1 MLNDREKFF
10 GEGNFL
16 QSWPWKQNGT
26 TVVVAVIIPEYVNNW
41 RSVLPINILK
51 KKLDFEPESASVTG
65 KVCYHYNSWVS
76 GVYTC
81 GVHISHKLRRKNIS
95 DWVIMWIKFKAVIR
109 KSQNKALKLL
119 NFKHSMESSNPMYKE
134 MQILKLEDELLQNN
148 CLFVYE
154 QLQKASRSLLII
166 IFTKLQ
172 TTIVIIQEVK
182 LNVTI
187 TKSQPMAFNQSH
199 QVR

>member
-109 KSQNKALKLL
+109 KSQNKALRLL

-134 MQILKLEDELLQNN
+134 MQILKVEDVLLQNN

-154 QLQKASRSLLII
+154 QLQKSLSIT
-166 IFTKLQ
+166 FDNYFQK
-172 TTIVIIQEVK
+172 TTDHH
-182 LNVTI
+182 
-187 TKSQPMAFNQSH
+187 SH
-199 QVR
+199 NTRGKT

>member
-41 RSVLPINILK
+41 RSMLPINILK
-51 KKLDFEPESASVTG
+51 KKLDFETESASVTA

-109 KSQNKALKLL
+109 KSQNKALRLL

-134 MQILKLEDELLQNN
+134 MHILKLEDVLL
-148 CLFVYE
+148 
-154 QLQKASRSLLII
+154 
-166 IFTKLQ
+166 
-172 TTIVIIQEVK
+172 
-182 LNVTI
+182 
-187 TKSQPMAFNQSH
+187 
-199 QVR
+199 